1 MLIAWKKI
9 TQIYKGEDMKSWYR
23 FEYKGQEINV
33 SRFGTNAQIGK
44 WLDDNNIPQSEFPK
58 VKFVTQMVGEE

>member
-1 MLIAWKKI
+1 
-9 TQIYKGEDMKSWYR
+9 MKSWYR

-58 VKFVTQMVGEE
+58 VKFVTQMVGED